1 MPYALS
7 ILRVEDYA
15 KWKSAFDSEDGIA
28 LRKAFDMKS
37 YQLLQ
42 TGDDHINLVLLTE
55 WDNLDKAR
63 KFMQSEELR
72 VASQQS
78 GVIEGSDT
86 YFLEEVEK
94 RSV

>member
-1 MPYALS
+1 MSYALS
-7 ILRVEDYA
+7 ILRVEDYV

-28 LRKAFDMKS
+28 LRKAFYMNS
-37 YQLLQ
+37 YQLFQ
-42 TGDDHINLVLLTE
+42 TGDDPNNLVLLTE
-55 WDNLDKAR
+55 WDTRDKAR

-78 GVIEGSDT
+78 GAIGGPEN

>member
-1 MPYALS
+1 MTYALS

-15 KWKSAFDSEDGIA
+15 KWKSTFDTEDGIA

-37 YQLLQ
+37 YQLFQ
-42 TGDDHINLVLLTE
+42 IGDDPNNLVLLTE

-78 GVIEGSDT
+78 GVIGGSEH
-86 YFLEEVEK
+86 YLLEEVEK
-94 RSV
+94 VSM

>member
-37 YQLLQ
+37 YHLFQ
-42 TGDDHINLVLLTE
+42 TGDDPNNLVLLTE
-55 WDNLDKAR
+55 WDTRDKAR

-78 GVIEGSDT
+78 GVIGGSDN

>member
-15 KWKSAFDSEDGIA
+15 KWKSAFDSKDGIA
-28 LRKAFDMKS
+28 LHKAFDMKS
-37 YQLLQ
+37 YLLFQ
-42 TGDDHINLVLLTE
+42 TGEDHNNLVLLTE

-78 GVIEGSDT
+78 GVMGGPDN